1 MTREKAPRS
10 IPVLGEWLDILLML
24 DPPQVADFH
33 RERAPRARRLRRR
46 QAGQFRTPG
55 LPPETFAPRTH
66 DACYIVAMGSPAESV
81 KLDDD
86 VHEELRKL
94 SESSGRPLG
103 ALANDALRDFLRHER
118 SVAAAID
125 RGVAD
130 LDAGRT
136 RTTDE
141 VLSFLEQQ
149 RLARGRG

>member
-1 MTREKAPRS
+1 
-10 IPVLGEWLDILLML
+10 
-24 DPPQVADFH
+24 
-33 RERAPRARRLRRR
+33 
-46 QAGQFRTPG
+46 
-55 LPPETFAPRTH
+55 
-66 DACYIVAMGSPAESV
+66 MGTPAESV

-103 ALANDALRDFLRHER
+103 ALANDALRDFLRYER

>member
-1 MTREKAPRS
+1 
-10 IPVLGEWLDILLML
+10 ML
-24 DPPQVADFH
+24 ATMV
-33 RERAPRARRLRRR
+33 
-46 QAGQFRTPG
+46 G
-55 LPPETFAPRTH
+55 
-66 DACYIVAMGSPAESV
+66 MGTPAESV

-103 ALANDALRDFLRHER
+103 VLANDALRDFLRYER
-118 SVAAAID
+118 LVGEAVE

-136 RTTDE
+136 RTTAE
-141 VLSFLEQQ
+141 VLAFLEEQ

>member
-1 MTREKAPRS
+1 
-10 IPVLGEWLDILLML
+10 
-24 DPPQVADFH
+24 
-33 RERAPRARRLRRR
+33 
-46 QAGQFRTPG
+46 
-55 LPPETFAPRTH
+55 
-66 DACYIVAMGSPAESV
+66 MGPPAESV

-103 ALANDALRDFLRHER
+103 VLANDALRDFLRYEGL
-118 SVAAAID
+118 VAAAIG

-136 RTTDE
+136 RTTE
-141 VLSFLEQQ
+141 GVLAFLEEQ